1 MLQNNENCTISL
13 EIFEGPLDLLIY
25 LIRKDDLDIYDI
37 PISGILEQY
46 QNYLGV
52 LEELDIDVAGEFILM
67 ASELAHIKSKMLL
80 FGKNEEEEEDDP
92 RADLI
97 ARLVE
102 YQRYKFASGWLLQ
115 RNILGRDVFKRQ
127 PVQEPAVIEEEPVQE
142 PAVIEEEELSIEPFA
157 LISKFSE
164 ILKKAPRHQV
174 HEIEMERIS
183 VTERIYQIVETLKNN
198 ADIDFEFLFQEKTRS
213 EMVVTF
219 LAILEMAKLKMIRI
233 FQVEHFGTI
242 RLSRSMQVGDM
253 EEMQIPKDTIIQ

>member
-1 MLQNNENCTISL
+1 MPWAWRDMLQNNENCTISL

-115 RNILGRDVFKRQ
+115 RNILGRDVFKR
-127 PVQEPAVIEEEPVQE
+127 PPVQE